1 MLPDFSN
8 TEIAFRS
15 KSDKE
20 LKDTYRMFRIMNN
33 PTIVKLMSS
42 LGLLAVK
49 LRLPFHER
57 IIRKTMFEIFCGGV
71 SLLDSQASI
80 ELLGKHSVE
89 SVLDYGAEG
98 KSEDDEL
105 DLVKEEVLKGI
116 RFAASNEAVPVV
128 STKMTALAANELL
141 EKMNDGAPLTAAE
154 EVSKERLTDRL
165 KEIGALAAKLKVR
178 LFMDA
183 EETWMQDAIDTLV
196 REMMREFNRE
206 SPIIYA
212 TYQLYLKDG
221 LQRMKDEFALSQR
234 EGFILGAKIVRGA
247 YMNKERNYAEL
258 HKTLSPIHDSKE
270 DCDEAYNNGVQFCV
284 ENYKHMASCVASHN
298 LESNLLQARLIAE
311 KNIPKNHPHLN
322 FCQLLGMSDY
332 ITYNLAASGYNV
344 GKYMV
349 YGPVRDVVPYLI
361 RRAQEN
367 TSITGEMSR
376 ELTLIRKEMER
387 RALL

>member
-8 TEIAFRS
+8 TEIAFSS

-20 LKDTYRMFRIMNN
+20 LKDTYRMFRVMNN
-33 PTIVKLMSS
+33 PRLVKLMSS

-49 LRLPFHER
+49 LRLPLHEK
-57 IIRKTMFEIFCGGV
+57 IIRETMFEIFCGGV
-71 SLLDSQASI
+71 SLLDSQPSI

-98 KSEDDEL
+98 KSGDDEL

-116 RFAASNEAVPVV
+116 RFAASNEDVPVV

-141 EKMNDGAPLTAAE
+141 EKMNDNSELTAE
-154 EVSKERLTDRL
+154 EEISKQKLISRLT
-165 KEIGALAAKLKVR
+165 EIGSLAAELKVR
-178 LFMDA
+178 VFMDA
-183 EETWMQDAIDTLV
+183 EETWMQDAIDVLV
-196 REMMREFNRE
+196 REMMKEFNRE
-206 SPIIYA
+206 TAFIYT

-221 LQRMKDEFALSQR
+221 LERMKAEFALSQK
-234 EGFILGAKIVRGA
+234 EGFVLGAKIVRGA
-247 YMNKERNYAEL
+247 YMNKEREYAEF
-258 HKTLSPIHDSKE
+258 HKKLSPIHNSKE
-270 DCDEAYNNGVQFCV
+270 DCDKDYNEGVRFCV
-284 ENYKHMASCVASHN
+284 EHYGSMASCVASHN
-298 LESNLLQARLIAE
+298 LESNLLQARLIE
-311 KNIPKNHPHLN
+311 ENNIPKNHPHLN

-332 ITYNLAASGYNV
+332 ITYNLAASGYNA

-376 ELTLIRKEMER
+376 ELTLIKKEMQR

>member
-8 TEIAFRS
+8 TEIAFSS

-20 LKDTYRMFRIMNN
+20 LKDTYRMFRVMNN
-33 PTIVKLMSS
+33 PTLVRLMSS
-42 LGLLAVK
+42 MGLLAVK
-49 LRLPFHER
+49 LRLPFHEK
-57 IIRKTMFEIFCGGV
+57 IIKDTMFEIFCGGV
-71 SLLDSQASI
+71 SLLDSQPSI
-80 ELLGKHSVE
+80 ESLGKHSVE

-98 KSEDDEL
+98 KSDDDEL

-141 EKMNDGAPLTAAE
+141 EKMNAEASLTAAE
-154 EVSKERLTDRL
+154 EVSKQKLISRLN
-165 KEIGALAAKLKVR
+165 EIGALAAEFKVR
-178 LFMDA
+178 IFIDA
-183 EETWMQDAIDTLV
+183 EETWMQDAIDVLV
-196 REMMREFNRE
+196 RDMMRKFNRE
-206 SPIIYA
+206 TAIIYT

-221 LQRMKDEFALSQR
+221 LQRMKDEFSLSQK

-247 YMNKERNYAEL
+247 YMVKEREYAEL
-258 HKTLSPIHDSKE
+258 HNTISPIHDSKE
-270 DCDEAYNNGVQFCV
+270 ECDEDYNKGVRFCV
-284 ENYKHMASCVASHN
+284 DNHQQMASCVASHN
-298 LESNLLQARLIAE
+298 LDSNLLQARLIE
-311 KNIPKNHPHLN
+311 EQNIPKNHPHLN

-387 RALL
+387 RGLL